1 MKNKTNKI
9 KKKKLFDN
17 SKIIFI
23 FIIISLFLI
32 FDYLQRSHGKNSI
45 LNKSNDIN
53 DIKVCV
59 CTLAKLENRY
69 IREFV
74 QHYEKYGV
82 DKIFL
87 YDNND
92 INGEKFEEVINDYIQ
107 NGFVE
112 ILNWRGK
119 YQAMMKIMNDC
130 YQKNYNTYD
139 WLIFY
144 EIDEHIHLYNYNNVK
159 LFLNQT
165 KFNDCQEI
173 YLNLVCHTDN
183 NLLYY
188 EDKPLAKRFPQ
199 IVPET
204 KLGRMALEMKS
215 IIRGHIKKTFLTNN
229 HLGDLNLKSC
239 NSSGLHEKLN
249 GHYSLYR
256 DEKYYFIDHYYSKST
271 EEFIK
276 KLVKGDA
283 IRNDP
288 QYLYERV
295 DKYFSQSEPT
305 KEKLDM
311 IEKIAHIN
319 LKKYRK
325 KIK

>member
-45 LNKSNDIN
+45 INKSNDIN

-59 CTLAKLENRY
+59 CTLAKLENKY

-144 EIDEHIHLYNYNNVK
+144 EIDEHIHLYNYKNVK

-276 KLVKGDA
+276 KIVKGDA
-283 IRNDP
+283 FRNDP
-288 QYLYERV
+288 QYIYERV

>member
-32 FDYLQRSHGKNSI
+32 LDYLQRSHGKNSI

-59 CTLAKLENRY
+59 CTLAKLENKY

-144 EIDEHIHLYNYNNVK
+144 EIDEHIHLYNYKNVK

-288 QYLYERV
+288 QYIYERV

>member
-59 CTLAKLENRY
+59 CTLAKLENKY

-144 EIDEHIHLYNYNNVK
+144 EIDEHIHLYNYKNVK

-276 KLVKGDA
+276 KIVKGDA
-283 IRNDP
+283 FRNDP
-288 QYLYERV
+288 QYIYERV